1 MTRSMLI
8 SNTCLNEIIM
18 SKEEKKL
25 FTEKSKNEAK
35 N

>member
-1 MTRSMLI
+1 MLI
-8 SNTCLNEIIM
+8 FNTFTSRLNEIVI

-25 FTEKSKNEAK
+25 FTEKSKNETK